1 MTDKIVELFHE
12 VRIRQDTPH
21 SRQICMSCDSSV
33 TEGWLPQPGVY
44 LSQRTLP
51 RGRTVPSHRTHTE
64 HTHNT
69 TKPLWLRALPFV
81 VESEAA
87 DSSTEQAERVLR
99 GACWTAC
106 EFLTSTKHDAFT
118 VFQARNHLTL
128 TAVCTEE
135 LPPSSLFVS
144 LFPPSLLHTFFLL
157 LLCVSAP

>member
-1 MTDKIVELFHE
+1 MRFSP
-12 VRIRQDTPH
+12 RQDTPH

-33 TEGWLPQPGVY
+33 TEGWLPQPGVF

-51 RGRTVPSHRTHTE
+51 RGRTVPSHRTHT
-64 HTHNT
+64 HT

-87 DSSTEQAERVLR
+87 DSFTEQAETVLR

-106 EFLTSTKHDAFT
+106 EFLTSTKHDTFS

-128 TAVCTEE
+128 KAVYRGTPSFSSVC
-135 LPPSSLFVS
+135 LPLSSS
-144 LFPPSLLHTFFLL
+144 TPHTFLL
-157 LLCVSAP
+157 LLPCVSAPRVQLEGVQKDTV